1 MKTKK
6 IVVVVIIMINIKLIY
21 YTTKTQVLLDNEK
34 NGRRK
39 IKVEENY
46 RFKHSIGRENQK
58 QEQRRD
64 LSKKH

>member
-1 MKTKK
+1 
-6 IVVVVIIMINIKLIY
+6 MINIKLIY